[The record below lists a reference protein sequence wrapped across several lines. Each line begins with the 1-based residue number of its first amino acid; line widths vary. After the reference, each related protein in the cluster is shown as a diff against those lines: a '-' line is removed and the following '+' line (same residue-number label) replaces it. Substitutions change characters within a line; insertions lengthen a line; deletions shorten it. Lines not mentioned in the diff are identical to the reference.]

1 MPQVLGGNVDV
12 VAVLLAPK
20 VVVRA
25 AICHVAVQRLASVL
39 VCLVRCM
46 LISDVSGAQYGMR
59 QCRCSYTSQVR
70 LQRVRTLALSQTTP
84 SDSTGQMFTMYLV
97 CAQPWHELTHRS
109 ANTGNLCASSQQGSI
124 APPPLHTDCSLLS
137 PPMQLV
143 PVVS

>member
-1 MPQVLGGNVDV
+1 MGCGN
-12 VAVLLAPK
+12 AN
-20 VVVRA
+20 A
-25 AICHVAVQRLASVL
+25 ATQARYDCKDCACLRCHEQHRVT
-39 VCLVRCM
+39 
-46 LISDVSGAQYGMR
+46 AQATFAMH
-59 QCRCSYTSQVR
+59 
-70 LQRVRTLALSQTTP
+70 
-84 SDSTGQMFTMYLV
+84 LV